1 MFPLGDAAICELPF
15 VDLHYLDSS
24 SVVVAS
30 HVDDGQ
36 TRRTRLWMDKWP
48 YT

>member
-1 MFPLGDAAICELPF
+1 MMFPLGAAAICELPF

-24 SVVVAS
+24 SVVVAL

-36 TRRTRLWMDKWP
+36 TRCTNIV
-48 YT
+48 Y